1 MSPGGVGPGSVL
13 FSLGWWGGGREG
25 LRLEVGAL
33 DMGENGFGERSEDG
47 REAMRTGHT
56 GGRVCRSWG

>member
-1 MSPGGVGPGSVL
+1 MSCLDLGG
-13 FSLGWWGGGREG
+13 GGGREG

-47 REAMRTGHT
+47 HEAMRTGHT